1 MARAAYVLVAVGG
14 VLQNLEPVIDAL
26 TREDPRRAERES
38 WATYYLGDIPRD
50 GYAQRFVDVARE
62 ELGLSPTQ
70 PLDLG

>member
-1 MARAAYVLVAVGG
+1 
-14 VLQNLEPVIDAL
+14 VIDAL